1 MELYNAVLCEDQKE
15 EMNYIRNELS
25 AALGNRHC
33 PVLFH
38 CYTDG
43 NYLLEQLKQAPKQY
57 DIFFLDIEMPGL
69 NGLELCRRIRMD
81 YPDSLVIFIS
91 NREELVFQTFEVR
104 PFRFIRKS
112 HFTEELPTLAASIAK
127 ELTIRNGFRLTV
139 RELHTDAVFT
149 WNINQIIYIEA
160 LSKRCRI
167 VSAQDEKIIQYR
179 LKDFEAS
186 LREANFIKPHRS
198 FLVNYSFISALE
210 KDSVLLLSGE
220 SIPLSRNRS
229 EEIRHQ
235 FIRLMNGGN
244 YDT

>member
-1 MELYNAVLCEDQKE
+1 MEQYNAILCEDRKE
-15 EMNYIRNELS
+15 EMNYIRNELT
-25 AALGNRHC
+25 AALNSRRC

-43 NYLLEQLKQAPKQY
+43 RLLLEQLKQSPLQY

-69 NGLELCRRIRMD
+69 NGLELCRRIRVD

-112 HFTEELPTLAASIAK
+112 HFIEELPSLAASIAK
-127 ELTIRNGFRLTV
+127 ELALKNGFRLTV
-139 RELHTDAVFT
+139 RELHTNAVFA
-149 WNINQIIYIEA
+149 WNINQLIYIEA
-160 LSKRCRI
+160 LAKRCRI

-179 LKDFEAS
+179 LKDFETS
-186 LREANFIKPHRS
+186 LREANFLKPHRS

-220 SIPLSRNRS
+220 RIPLSRNRS
-229 EEIRHQ
+229 GEIRHQ
-235 FIRLMNGGN
+235 FIRLMNGGS